1 MKPRVRLYYRIAG
14 GVLVGIIIGTCISL
28 LNEPSAVE
36 QVNPMPEPDTTGAN
50 WWEMETRDWLE
61 NTPEGQ
67 DLGNRLM
74 SGDASVGDMDFIFD
88 EMGKGKTYEEAL
100 ARIGHGL
107 PRLRRYADQPKR
119 SYESFLEE
127 DWKPV
132 TQEWWETQEKRAG
145 RTGMIGAVV
154 IGMGDIFASS
164 VRAVSEA
171 VAEIIAGR
179 ESGGQAFGLLA
190 IVLLMV
196 WVTRRSAKIIER
208 AERGAIARFK
218 DGK

>member
-28 LNEPSAVE
+28 LNEPSAVNKIE
-36 QVNPMPEPDTTGAN
+36 QSDTPTNVFGVNDADEWWDTPD
-50 WWEMETRDWLE
+50 
-61 NTPEGQ
+61 GQ
-67 DLGNRLM
+67 DAWGRMQGGELSM
-74 SGDASVGDMDFIFD
+74 GDLSFIFD
-88 EMGKGKTYEEAL
+88 EMGEGHTYNEARQ
-100 ARIGHGL
+100 RIGQGMA
-107 PRLRRYADQPKR
+107 RLRRYADAPKR
-119 SYESFLEE
+119 FGESAIEG
-127 DWKPV
+127 DWRPV
-132 TQEWWETQEKRAG
+132 TKEWWETQEKRAG
-145 RTGMIGAVV
+145 RSGMVGAAA
-154 IGMGDIFASS
+154 IGMVDIFVSS
-164 VRAVSEA
+164 VRAVTEA

-196 WVTRRSAKIIER
+196 WVTRRLAKIIER

>member
-36 QVNPMPEPDTTGAN
+36 QVNPMPESDTTGKNFADMDLDK
-50 WWEMETRDWLE
+50 WWDEHPD
-61 NTPEGQ
+61 GQ
-67 DLGNRLM
+67 DLWRRMQAGEL
-74 SGDASVGDMDFIFD
+74 STGDMDFIFD
-88 EMGKGKTYEEAL
+88 EMGEGHTYNEAR
-100 ARIGHGL
+100 ARIGQGTA
-107 PRLRRYADQPKR
+107 RLRRYADAPKR
-119 SYESFLEE
+119 FGESAIEG
-127 DWKPV
+127 DWRPV
-132 TQEWWETQEKRAG
+132 TKEWWETQEKRAG
-145 RTGMIGAVV
+145 RSGMVGAAV
-154 IGMGDIFASS
+154 IGMGDILVSS
-164 VRAVSEA
+164 VRAVTEA
-171 VAEIIAGR
+171 VPKIVEGR

-196 WVTRRSAKIIER
+196 WVTRRLAKIIER